1 MSPIKRKWILQEHF
15 EDARLLRS
23 KLNVRSPK
31 ASHAPAV
38 KYHAP
43 SFKKIESHEQVKKGV
58 IVQTLLMQRTPSV
71 VAKKELQAATHIEKT
86 FLTRDESANL
96 IDQPLMNLPDDLP
109 LKMVSQRSQLATT
122 LSSPK
127 ISPFKKQ

>member
-31 ASHAPAV
+31 ASHAPTV
-38 KYHAP
+38 KHHAP

-58 IVQTLLMQRTPSV
+58 IVQTLLM
-71 VAKKELQAATHIEKT
+71 
-86 FLTRDESANL
+86 
-96 IDQPLMNLPDDLP
+96 
-109 LKMVSQRSQLATT
+109 
-122 LSSPK
+122 
-127 ISPFKKQ
+127 